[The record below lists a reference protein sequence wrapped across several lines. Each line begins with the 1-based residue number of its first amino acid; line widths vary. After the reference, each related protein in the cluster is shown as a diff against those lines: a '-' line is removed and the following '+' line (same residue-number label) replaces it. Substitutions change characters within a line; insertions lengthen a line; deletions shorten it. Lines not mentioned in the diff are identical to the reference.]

1 MASIKDIAD
10 QTGYSIATVSR
21 ILNGK
26 GNFSEKTRSRIQQCA
41 RELRYV
47 PNEVA
52 RSLNTGL
59 NRLIG
64 LLIPSVIFPFFAQLT
79 YAIEHV
85 AFRYGYKVLICN
97 SEIDPEIE
105 NSYIQM
111 LNQNQVAGII
121 MASQSQFT
129 ETYQSIA
136 SPLVLIER
144 SFSNQFSSVV
154 SDNFSGGELATEL
167 LIKKGCRYLGHITGS
182 RSIKPALRR
191 TDAFIATAEKHGIPY
206 LIKQEKTGFNAAV
219 IAESMLDECPQIDG
233 VFCSSDDEAIALIMV
248 ANKRK
253 ISIPE
258 QLKIVGFD
266 GTKIALD
273 LGISTIKQPIE
284 RIGERA
290 FLMLLEQIAQKD
302 TVIRHEVLP
311 VELHEGLTT

>member
-26 GNFSEKTRSRIQQCA
+26 GKFSEKTRERIRACA
-41 RELRYV
+41 QELHYV

-64 LLIPSVIFPFFAQLT
+64 LLIPSVVTPFFAQLT

-85 AFRYGYKVLICN
+85 AFRHGYKVLICN

-105 NSYIQM
+105 NSYVQM
-111 LNQNQVAGII
+111 LGRNQVAGII
-121 MASQSQFT
+121 MASQNLYT
-129 ETYQSIA
+129 ENYHSIT

-144 SFSNQFSSVV
+144 SFSGQFSSVV
-154 SDNFSGGELATEL
+154 SDNYSGGVMATEL

-191 TDAFIATAEKHGIPY
+191 TDAFIETAEKYGIPY
-206 LIKQEKTGFNAAV
+206 WIKQERTGFNAAV
-219 IAESMLDECPQIDG
+219 IAENMFSECPQIDG
-233 VFCSSDDEAIALIMV
+233 VFCSSDDEAIALMMV

-253 ISIPE
+253 INIPE
-258 QLKIVGFD
+258 QLKIIGFD

-284 RIGERA
+284 RIGEQA
-290 FLMLLEQIAQKD
+290 FLMLLDQIEGRNTA
-302 TVIRHEVLP
+302 IRHEVLP
-311 VELHEGLTT
+311 VELHEGRTT

>member
-26 GNFSEKTRSRIQQCA
+26 GNFSESTRRRIRECA
-41 RELRYV
+41 RALHYV

-64 LLIPSVIFPFFAQLT
+64 LLIPSVATPFFAQLT

-85 AFRYGYKVLICN
+85 AFRHGYKVLICN

-121 MASQSQFT
+121 MASQNENT
-129 ETYQSIA
+129 ETYQSVA

-144 SFSNQFSSVV
+144 SFSGQFSSVV
-154 SDNFSGGELATEL
+154 SDNYGGGILATEL
-167 LIKKGCRYLGHITGS
+167 LIERGCRYLGHIAGS

-191 TDAFIATAEKHGIPY
+191 TDAFIAAAEKHGIPY
-206 LIKQEKTGFNAAV
+206 LVKAEKAGCNAAV
-219 IAESMLDECPQIDG
+219 IAETMLTECPQIDG
-233 VFCSSDDEAIALIMV
+233 VFCSSDEEAIALMMV
-248 ANKRK
+248 ANKHK
-253 ISIPE
+253 ISIPR

-266 GTKIALD
+266 GIKIALD
-273 LGISTIKQPIE
+273 LGITTIKQPIE
-284 RIGERA
+284 RIGEQA
-290 FLMLLEQIAQKD
+290 FLMLLEQIEQGNKE
-302 TVIRHEVLP
+302 IRHEVLP
-311 VELHEGLTT
+311 VELQVGLNT

>member
-21 ILNGK
+21 VLNGK
-26 GNFSEKTRSRIQQCA
+26 GNFSEKTRARIQQCA
-41 RELRYV
+41 RALRYI

-129 ETYQSIA
+129 ENYQSIA

-167 LIKKGCRYLGHITGS
+167 LIQKGCRYLGHITGS

-219 IAESMLDECPQIDG
+219 IAENMLDECPQIDG

-302 TVIRHEVLP
+302 AVIRHEVLP

>member
-10 QTGYSIATVSR
+10 QTGFSIATVSR

-26 GNFSEKTRSRIQQCA
+26 GNFSEKTRSRIHECA
-41 RELRYV
+41 RQLRYV

-64 LLIPSVIFPFFAQLT
+64 LLIPSVTIPFFAQLT

-85 AFRYGYKVLICN
+85 AFRHGYKVLICN

-105 NSYIQM
+105 NSYIRM
-111 LNQNQVAGII
+111 LNRNQVAGII
-121 MASQSQFT
+121 MASQNLYT
-129 ETYQSIA
+129 ENYHSIA

-154 SDNFSGGELATEL
+154 SDNYGGGILATRL
-167 LIKKGCRYLGHITGS
+167 LIRKGCRYLGHITGS

-191 TDAFIATAEKHGIPY
+191 TDAFIETARKNGIPY
-206 LIKQEKTGFNAAV
+206 LIKQEKAGFNAAV
-219 IAESMLDECPQIDG
+219 IAENMLDECPQIDG
-233 VFCSSDDEAIALIMV
+233 VFCSSDDEAIALMMV

-253 ISIPE
+253 INIPE

-266 GTKIALD
+266 GTQIAVD

-284 RIGERA
+284 RIGEQA
-290 FLMLLEQIAQKD
+290 FLILLEQIERKTA
-302 TVIRHEVLP
+302 VIRHEVLP
-311 VELHEGLTT
+311 VTLHEGLTT

>member
-10 QTGYSIATVSR
+10 QTGFSIATVSR
-21 ILNGK
+21 VLNGK
-26 GNFSEKTRSRIQQCA
+26 GNFSEKTRSSIHQCA
-41 RELRYV
+41 QALRYV

-79 YAIEHV
+79 YAIELV

-97 SEIDPEIE
+97 SEIDPQIE

-111 LNQNQVAGII
+111 LNRNQVAGII
-121 MASQSQFT
+121 MASQNQYT
-129 ETYQSIA
+129 ENYQSIA

-154 SDNFSGGELATEL
+154 SDNFGGGELATEL
-167 LIKKGCRYLGHITGS
+167 LIRKGCRYLGHITGS

-191 TDAFIATAEKHGIPY
+191 TEAFINTAKKHNIPY

-219 IAESMLDECPQIDG
+219 IAESMLEECPQIDG
-233 VFCSSDDEAIALIMV
+233 VFCSSDDEAIALMMI
-248 ANKRK
+248 ANKHK

-273 LGISTIKQPIE
+273 LGLSTIKQPIE
-284 RIGERA
+284 SIGERA
-290 FLMLLEQIAQKD
+290 FLMLLDQIEHRD
-302 TVIRHEVLP
+302 TAIRHEVLP
-311 VELHEGLTT
+311 VELYEGLTT

>member
-10 QTGYSIATVSR
+10 QTGFSIATVSR
-21 ILNGK
+21 VLNGK
-26 GNFSEKTRSRIQQCA
+26 GNFSKNTHDSIHACAEKLHYI
-41 RELRYV
+41 

-64 LLIPSVIFPFFAQLT
+64 LLIPSVVTPFFAQLT
-79 YAIEHV
+79 YAIEHA
-85 AFRYGYKVLICN
+85 AFQHEYKVLICN
-97 SEIDPEIE
+97 SEIDPQIE
-105 NSYIQM
+105 NSYVQM
-111 LNQNQVAGII
+111 LSRNQVAGII
-121 MASQSQFT
+121 MASQNLYT
-129 ETYQSIA
+129 ENYHSIS

-154 SDNFSGGELATEL
+154 SDNYGGGILATEL
-167 LIKKGCRYLGHITGS
+167 LIRKGCRYLGHITGS

-191 TDAFIATAEKHGIPY
+191 TDAFIETAEKHGVPY

-219 IAESMLDECPQIDG
+219 IAENMFDECPQIDG
-233 VFCSSDDEAIALIMV
+233 VFCSSDDEAIALMMV

-253 ISIPE
+253 ISIPD

-266 GTKIALD
+266 GTKIAID

-290 FLMLLEQIAQKD
+290 FLMLMDQIEGRNTA
-302 TVIRHEVLP
+302 IRHEVLP
-311 VELHEGLTT
+311 VELFEGLTT